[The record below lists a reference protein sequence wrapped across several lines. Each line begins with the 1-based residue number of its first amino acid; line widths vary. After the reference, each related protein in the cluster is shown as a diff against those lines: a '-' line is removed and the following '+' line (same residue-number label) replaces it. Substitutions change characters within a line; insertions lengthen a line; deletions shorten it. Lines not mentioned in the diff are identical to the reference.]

1 MGLREQIRKANS
13 ESEIASL
20 LSKGNTFDMASGIT
34 KSSWKS
40 TARLRLSELNNP
52 PPKSTD
58 KPVEHKKLKNKTNKT
73 KKS

>member
-1 MGLREQIRKANS
+1 MGLREQIRKSNS

-20 LSKGNTFDMASGIT
+20 LSKGNNFEMASKLT

-52 PPKSTD
+52 APKSSE
-58 KPVEHKKLKNKTNKT
+58 KPVEPKKVKNKTKLNK
-73 KKS
+73 

>member
-13 ESEIASL
+13 ESEIVSL
-20 LSKGNTFDMASGIT
+20 LSNGNTFDMASKLT

-40 TARLRLSELNNP
+40 TARLRLSELNNL
-52 PPKSTD
+52 PPKSID
-58 KPVEHKKLKNKTNKT
+58 KPVEPKKVKNKT